1 MASKRAHRLEQV
13 EKGLVNISLV
23 GNDSDDSGDDS
34 KRKNNKKKNAQPKV
48 KPPPPPTKTNQ
59 PRLQQSD
66 GDDENEPTTTTTT
79 SNNDQQQNDS
89 DDDKK
94 RNKNK
99 KNKGKKN
106 NKQAN
111 DDDVDDQVSSVKQA
125 SLPADSDDDDNR
137 NKKKNKGKKN
147 NKQVNDL
154 DDKASSKQA
163 SLPADSDDDDDNRNK
178 KKTKGKK
185 GQNKTN
191 NNELADS
198 KQNENK
204 SERKKP
210 KGGKKN
216 VASDNEDEN
225 ENENENE
232 INDVP
237 PAVIHKE
244 VQQAEVNFSDES
256 DDNAKSKKNSNKKQ
270 TKQKKGS
277 KQPTTKVDSDDGE
290 EINTKH
296 DDEPVVKDEP
306 IELKEVSQAP
316 VEWSG
321 SDEDNKKKQKGSKKK
336 QKNIPTNQQ
345 APTPVTEEPQPA
357 TVEEPQPTTVEEP
370 QPTTVEEPKPTPIAP
385 VTETSTIKKKISS
398 KELEK
403 LIAAEEE
410 TPADNEEPEI
420 DVESK
425 QAESSDKKTEKK
437 LTRKEQKALEKKL
450 AFEKLVAP
458 TAESDQFSISQASTQ
473 NRQAQLFETAIDIKI
488 ENFSISARGNDLF
501 VNANLNIANGRRYG
515 LVGPN
520 GMGKTTLLKH
530 IANRQLAI
538 PPNIDVLL
546 CEQEVQADEK
556 SALEILLIADVKRVK
571 LLEEQKQLEAQ
582 LETSRDND
590 LQDKLRHV
598 YDELKAINADAAE
611 PKARRI
617 LAGLGFTSKMISR
630 PSKSFSGGWRMR
642 ISLARALYIEPTL
655 LMLDEP
661 TNHLDLNAVIWL
673 DNYLQSW
680 KKTLLVVSHD
690 QSFLDNICTDVIH
703 LDAKKLYYY
712 RGNYSLFKKM
722 LLQTRSQQLK
732 DYEKQERALDALKK
746 QGHSSKQASAKVGKR
761 EEQKSKDKGRGRK
774 QETND
779 EEVVNKK
786 ELLQK
791 PREYQVRFRFPS
803 PPPLNPPVLGSFD
816 VSFGYENRETLFEKL
831 NFGIDMTSRIAIVGP
846 NGVGKST
853 FLKLL
858 MGVIEPTRGEIRRN
872 HRLRIGR
879 FDQHAGE
886 QFDLELTGIE
896 HLRRSFNMPEQDT
909 RKSLGSVGLPG
920 RAHTIKMK
928 DLSGGQKAR
937 VALSDLIAR
946 QPDVL
951 ILDEPTNNLDIE
963 SIDALADAI
972 NEYKGGVIIV
982 SHDER
987 LIRETNCQLW
997 VIEHKQINEIDGDF
1011 DDYRKELLDSLGEAM
1026 IHNPSAAAA
1035 AATTI

>member
-1 MASKRAHRLEQV
+1 MTSKRAHRLEQV
-13 EKGLVNISLV
+13 EKGLVNLSLA
-23 GNDSDDSGDDS
+23 GNDSDDSDDDS
-34 KRKNNKKKNAQPKV
+34 KRKNNKKKNAQPKI
-48 KPPPPPTKTNQ
+48 KPPPPTKTNQ
-59 PRLQQSD
+59 PKLQQSD
-66 GDDENEPTTTTTT
+66 DDDQNEPTTT
-79 SNNDQQQNDS
+79 NNVQQQNDS

-99 KNKGKKN
+99 KSKGKKN

-125 SLPADSDDDDNR
+125 GSDDDDNR

-154 DDKASSKQA
+154 DDQASSKQA
-163 SLPADSDDDDDNRNK
+163 SLPADSDDDDNRNK

-191 NNELADS
+191 DNEPAES

-225 ENENENE
+225 ENENE

-237 PAVIHKE
+237 PTVIHKD

-256 DDNAKSKKNSNKKQ
+256 DDNTKSKKNSNKKQ
-270 TKQKKGS
+270 NKQKKGS
-277 KQPTTKVDSDDGE
+277 KQPTTKVDSDDGA

-316 VEWSG
+316 IEWND

-336 QKNIPTNQQ
+336 QKNVPTNQQ
-345 APTPVTEEPQPA
+345 APTPVTEEPQ
-357 TVEEPQPTTVEEP
+357 QTTVEEP
-370 QPTTVEEPKPTPIAP
+370 QQTTVEEPQQTTVEEPQLTTVEEPEPTPIAP
-385 VTETSTIKKKISS
+385 VTETSTTKKKISS
-398 KELEK
+398 KELKK
-403 LIAAEEE
+403 LLAAEEE

-420 DVESK
+420 DVEST

-437 LTRKEQKALEKKL
+437 LTRKELKALEKKL
-450 AFEKLVAP
+450 AFEKLVAS
-458 TAESDQFSISQASTQ
+458 TAESDQFSISQAATQ

-530 IANRQLAI
+530 IANRQLGI

-617 LAGLGFTSKMISR
+617 LAGLGFTPEMISR

-703 LDAKKLYYY
+703 LDGKKLYYY

-761 EEQKSKDKGRGRK
+761 EEQKSKDKARGRK

-831 NFGIDMTSRIAIVGP
+831 NFGIDMASRIAIVGP

-886 QFDLELTGIE
+886 QFDLELTAIE

-920 RAHTIKMK
+920 RAHPIKMK

-963 SIDALADAI
+963 SIDALAEAI

>member
-48 KPPPPPTKTNQ
+48 KPPPPATKTNQ

-225 ENENENE
+225 ENENE

-306 IELKEVSQAP
+306 IELKEGSQAP

-357 TVEEPQPTTVEEP
+357 TVEEP